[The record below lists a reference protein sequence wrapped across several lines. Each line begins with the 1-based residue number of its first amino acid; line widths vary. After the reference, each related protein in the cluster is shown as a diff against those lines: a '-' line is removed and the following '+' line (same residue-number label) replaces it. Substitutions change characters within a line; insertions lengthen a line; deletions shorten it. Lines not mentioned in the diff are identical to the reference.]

1 MMMFQGPIVAFF
13 LMLVATSAAVVGS
26 MIVLAL
32 LDLVFG
38 KKSTPSLVADVV
50 ENNDQPAPPAKL
62 QNPVVRSKPKI
73 KALGAPGGGYRTKRK
88 PTPGY
93 GCHTQRVIHFDD
105 GLDGTIDRAEGSK
118 LPSPPSL
125 DSLKPTRLA

>member
-1 MMMFQGPIVAFF
+1 MIFHGPIVAFF

-50 ENNDQPAPPAKL
+50 ENDQPAPPAKL
-62 QNPVVRSKPKI
+62 QNPVAGSKPKV
-73 KALGAPGGGYRTKRK
+73 KVLAAPGGLYRTKRK
-88 PTPGY
+88 PKPGY
-93 GCHTQRVIHFDD
+93 GCHTQGVIHFDD
-105 GLDGTIDRAEGSK
+105 GFDGTIGRAEGSK
-118 LPSPPSL
+118 LPSPPTSN
-125 DSLKPTRLA
+125 RLG

>member
-1 MMMFQGPIVAFF
+1 MMFHGPIVAFF

-50 ENNDQPAPPAKL
+50 ENDQPAPPAKL
-62 QNPVVRSKPKI
+62 QNPVARSKPKI
-73 KALGAPGGGYRTKRK
+73 KALATPGGLYRTKRK
-88 PTPGY
+88 PKPGY
-93 GCHTQRVIHFDD
+93 GCHTQGVIHFDD
-105 GLDGTIDRAEGSK
+105 GFDGTIGRAEGSK
-118 LPSPPSL
+118 LPSPPTSN
-125 DSLKPTRLA
+125 RLG

>member
-1 MMMFQGPIVAFF
+1 MMIFQGPIVAFF

-50 ENNDQPAPPAKL
+50 ENDQPAPPAKL

>member
-1 MMMFQGPIVAFF
+1 MMFHGPIVAFF

-50 ENNDQPAPPAKL
+50 ENDQPAPPAKL
-62 QNPVVRSKPKI
+62 QNPVARSKPKI
-73 KALGAPGGGYRTKRK
+73 KALGAPGGLYRTKRK
-88 PTPGY
+88 PKPGY
-93 GCHTQRVIHFDD
+93 GCHTQGVIHFDD
-105 GLDGTIDRAEGSK
+105 GYDGTIGRAEGSK
-118 LPSPPSL
+118 LPSPPSSNQL
-125 DSLKPTRLA
+125 G

>member
-50 ENNDQPAPPAKL
+50 ENDQPAPPAKL